1 MTMRSGNM
9 RLAGRNRLTFL
20 VSWSVYRRSIWK
32 IAMPSIFTKII
43 AREIPAEILHEDD
56 VCLAFRDIN
65 PQGADAYLVI
75 PKKEI
80 MSLADFCDEDEQIV
94 GRCLMA
100 ASKLAADEGLDGG
113 YRLVSTAAM
122 MVGRMS
128 TSTLSYLGWTQDA
141 VATRLRRCVE
151 QQSHAE
157 TLTIFPSGS
166 RSLAAGKRLRQL
178 IHESPMEFAFKWP
191 AVAS

>member
-65 PQGADAYLVI
+65 PQAPTHFLVI

-80 MSLADFCDEDEQIV
+80 MSLADVSDEDEQII
-94 GRCLMA
+94 GRCLMVASQVA
-100 ASKLAADEGLDGG
+100 AAEGLQAGYRVVANTRDDGG
-113 YRLVSTAAM
+113 QDVPHLHFHVLG
-122 MVGRMS
+122 GRKM
-128 TSTLSYLGWTQDA
+128 
-141 VATRLRRCVE
+141 
-151 QQSHAE
+151 
-157 TLTIFPSGS
+157 
-166 RSLAAGKRLRQL
+166 
-178 IHESPMEFAFKWP
+178 KWP
-191 AVAS
+191 PG